1 MFCSLCFTSAVSNKL
16 YYTGDE
22 PKMWRTWIIFLPQW
36 LAVSLYRYEILDID
50 TSSALSKLGIILMSS
65 SIAIKLVK
73 RFVVLNNEN
82 KCIATLNLRWFY
94 VNKLNRYIL
103 YIEIFGDPPLTRAGK
118 METVHWCTR
127 RRAGTNKTGAKAREN
142 IQCKIG
148 IRFVHLYLWVY
159 LLFWVAFNGHL
170 PCTGNV
176 NELFIGQN
184 NSRFSSFCRWKS
196 PTSWTHKTGA
206 RTVRL
211 TDRIPQIYGTK
222 QIQPQPA

>member
-1 MFCSLCFTSAVSNKL
+1 MLRMFCSLCFTSAVSNKL

-142 IQCKIG
+142 IRCKIG
-148 IRFVHLYLWVY
+148 IRFVHL
-159 LLFWVAFNGHL
+159 LLMG
-170 PCTGNV
+170 
-176 NELFIGQN
+176 LFVILSG
-184 NSRFSSFCRWKS
+184 F
-196 PTSWTHKTGA
+196 
-206 RTVRL
+206 
-211 TDRIPQIYGTK
+211 
-222 QIQPQPA
+222 